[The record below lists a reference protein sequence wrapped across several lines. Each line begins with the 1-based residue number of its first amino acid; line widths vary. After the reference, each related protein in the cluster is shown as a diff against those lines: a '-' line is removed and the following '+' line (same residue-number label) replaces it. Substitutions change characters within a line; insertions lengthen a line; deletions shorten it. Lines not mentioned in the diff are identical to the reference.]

1 MIRKERAGVFREHSV
16 QFDTH
21 GLVPQHLRDIDRESE
36 TAPPFAEQAWLKGG
50 KSFSRQLVVAR
61 QLLGTKSKQ
70 FTWCIRRRTTNIFG
84 SCRGRFRLK
93 TRFFQSG

>member
-36 TAPPFAEQAWLKGG
+36 TAPPFAEQA
-50 KSFSRQLVVAR
+50 
-61 QLLGTKSKQ
+61 
-70 FTWCIRRRTTNIFG
+70 
-84 SCRGRFRLK
+84 
-93 TRFFQSG
+93 

>member
-36 TAPPFAEQAWLKGG
+36 TAPPFAEQAWLQGG

-61 QLLGTKSKQ
+61 NEVKAVHMVHSASNYQH
-70 FTWCIRRRTTNIFG
+70 FW
-84 SCRGRFRLK
+84 
-93 TRFFQSG
+93 